1 MARWQAFQSNCCHG
15 QSSKGPH
22 LRVPPQRP
30 SHPLAGRRLIASHK
44 PRAGSFSSRWSP
56 ISQRSSKMRSFS
68 APRKE
73 LKKRPY
79 NFPRFEYDTND
90 DVLFEFWKSRPLIEL
105 DIKIRT
111 LENEPFKASAEEA
124 RQLRRV
130 RFRVHDD
137 QEEQIERRNRP
148 WAKTFGPKVYREE
161 EKDLCHAYLN
171 QRVDFS
177 HNHVPRPTSKAMHRE
192 WNLPNE
198 QNFYGALIGII
209 VKTIKYVKIL

>member
-1 MARWQAFQSNCCHG
+1 MFRKIKRFALGRPRSDSWLDDKHSKVIAATVSA
-15 QSSKGPH
+15 KGPH

-56 ISQRSSKMRSFS
+56 ISQRSSKTRSFC
-68 APRKE
+68 APRMQ

-111 LENEPFKASAEEA
+111 LENEPFKDSAEEA

-161 EKDLCHAYLN
+161 EKIFAT
-171 QRVDFS
+171 
-177 HNHVPRPTSKAMHRE
+177 HV
-192 WNLPNE
+192 
-198 QNFYGALIGII
+198 
-209 VKTIKYVKIL
+209 